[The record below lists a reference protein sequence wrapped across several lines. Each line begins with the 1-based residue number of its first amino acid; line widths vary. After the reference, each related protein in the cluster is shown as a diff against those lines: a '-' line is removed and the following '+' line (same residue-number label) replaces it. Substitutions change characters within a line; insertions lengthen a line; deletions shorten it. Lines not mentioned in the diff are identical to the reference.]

1 MHICAMLL
9 TSHNSMRPV
18 IMIPS
23 KHLALINGLSLTNLI
38 KFYQMKLLM
47 KLKIIPTRMLL
58 DSFSKQI
65 RLYKQIL
72 LIHIRKLS
80 QKLQITLCQNLL
92 CMLITSIPITTVPIL
107 ILLFS
112 TVMYQILLYQHIMV
126 MEVFGHLSLL
136 CLQFGY
142 I

>member
-1 MHICAMLL
+1 MLL

-38 KFYQMKLLM
+38 RFYQMKLLM

-65 RLYKQIL
+65 RLYRQIL

-112 TVMYQILLYQHIMV
+112 TVMY
-126 MEVFGHLSLL
+126 
-136 CLQFGY
+136 
-142 I
+142 